1 MPSSGSRAPS
11 LPPGALGSPHVS
23 PSTSALSLVLSHGE
37 WRKVSQ
43 GAPCWAS
50 PGAHQDPPPR
60 GGAGSGAALP
70 PPPKKGEAGHAHVG
84 LGPSCTAEEAEAK
97 ASARLR
103 ATKTGRELA
112 GPCSLFS
119 YFCWF

>member
-70 PPPKKGEAGHAHVG
+70 PPKK
-84 LGPSCTAEEAEAK
+84 K
-97 ASARLR
+97 R
-103 ATKTGRELA
+103 
-112 GPCSLFS
+112 
-119 YFCWF
+119 

>member
-50 PGAHQDPPPR
+50 PGAHQDPPPGEGR
-60 GGAGSGAALP
+60 EVEQP
-70 PPPKKGEAGHAHVG
+70 CPPPKK
-84 LGPSCTAEEAEAK
+84 
-97 ASARLR
+97 R
-103 ATKTGRELA
+103 
-112 GPCSLFS
+112 
-119 YFCWF
+119 

>member
-43 GAPCWAS
+43 GAPCMAA
-50 PGAHQDPPPR
+50 PGAPPAPPPGEGR
-60 GGAGSGAALP
+60 EVDQPCP
-70 PPPKKGEAGHAHVG
+70 PPQKKGEAGHAHVG

-103 ATKTGRELA
+103 ATKTGGELA